1 LIRLPHPLCRSFQK
15 ATGQFV
21 VRGSSASV
29 SAASEAG
36 QVEHSQILESFFD
49 DTGEFFEAKH
59 DPPEW
64 IKKVVAA
71 GLVVKG

>member
-1 LIRLPHPLCRSFQK
+1 
-15 ATGQFV
+15 V

-49 DTGEFFEAKH
+49 DTGEFFEAKK
-59 DPPEW
+59 DPLDW

-71 GLVVKG
+71 GLVEKG